1 MNAALHLAAKPLN
14 VLVVAAH
21 PDDAEIGMGG
31 TIARLAHQGH
41 RVLIC
46 DLTDG
51 SPTPRGDR
59 ASRMIE
65 AAAALDALQP
75 PPAEAS
81 SGAPVGAVGP
91 SQPIARVMLDLPN
104 RTLMHSIEARHALAG
119 VIRAHQARV
128 VFVPHWEDAH
138 PDHIAAT
145 RIAED
150 ARFDAK
156 LTKVQMP
163 TPPAF
168 AGFEPSRGLGPPIYP
183 TWLFYYDISHLRR
196 VMTPSFCM
204 DITGYERAKQRSVK
218 AYRSQ
223 FGPWDDGA
231 VDSSSFSQG
240 DPKRG
245 RGEPLSGHEPPAG
258 GPAADPG
265 RLIAS
270 DFPERL
276 LAYAAFYGSRIGVK
290 YAEAFVTREPMGLSG
305 LSELTGM

>member
-1 MNAALHLAAKPLN
+1 MSPHAPLTGCPLN
-14 VLVVAAH
+14 ILVVAAH

-59 ASRMIE
+59 ASRLVE
-65 AAAALDALQP
+65 AAAALDTLQP
-75 PPAEAS
+75 PD
-81 SGAPVGAVGP
+81 GDLPVGAVGP
-91 SQPIARVMLDLPN
+91 AQPITRVLLNLPN
-104 RTLMHSIEARHALAG
+104 RTLEHSIATRHALAG

-128 VFVPHWEDAH
+128 LFVPHWEDAH

-156 LTKVQMP
+156 LTKVDMP
-163 TPPAF
+163 APPAF
-168 AGFEPSRGLGPPIYP
+168 SAGVTPAMGPPIYP
-183 TWLFYYDISHLRR
+183 AWLFYYDISHLRR

-231 VDSSSFSQG
+231 SDSAQPFSPG
-240 DPKRG
+240 DPKAAH
-245 RGEPLSGHEPPAG
+245 PSAHALPVS

-276 LAYAAFYGSRIGVK
+276 LSYAAFYGSRIGVK
-290 YAEAFVTREPMGLSG
+290 FAEAFVTKEPVGLRG
-305 LSELTGM
+305 VSELTGV

>member
-1 MNAALHLAAKPLN
+1 MSPHAPLN
-14 VLVVAAH
+14 GRPLNILVVAAH

-41 RVLIC
+41 RILIC

-59 ASRMIE
+59 ASRLIE

-75 PPAEAS
+75 PVGDPPA
-81 SGAPVGAVGP
+81 GAVGP
-91 SQPIARVMLDLPN
+91 AQPITRVLLNLPN
-104 RTLMHSIEARHALAG
+104 RTLEHSIATRHALAG

-128 VFVPHWEDAH
+128 LFVPHWEDAH

-156 LTKVQMP
+156 LTKVDMP
-163 TPPAF
+163 APPAF
-168 AGFEPSRGLGPPIYP
+168 SAGTTPPLGPPIYP
-183 TWLFYYDISHLRR
+183 NWLFYYDISHLRR

-223 FGPWDDGA
+223 FGPWDDA
-231 VDSSSFSQG
+231 ASAEPFSTG
-240 DPKRG
+240 DPKAAHA
-245 RGEPLSGHEPPAG
+245 SGQAFPIA

-276 LAYAAFYGSRIGVK
+276 LSYAAFYGSRIGVK
-290 YAEAFVTREPMGLSG
+290 YAEAFVTKEPVGLGG

>member
-1 MNAALHLAAKPLN
+1 MSLAAHPLN

-59 ASRMIE
+59 ASRLIE
-65 AAAALDALQP
+65 AAAALAALQP
-75 PPAEAS
+75 DAHA

-91 SQPIARVMLDLPN
+91 AQPIARVMLDLPN
-104 RTLMHSIEARHALAG
+104 RTLTHSIAARHALAG
-119 VIRAHQARV
+119 VIRANQARV

-156 LTKVQMP
+156 LTKIDMP
-163 TPPAF
+163 TPPAYSS
-168 AGFEPSRGLGPPIYP
+168 GTNPGVGPPIYP

-223 FGPWDDGA
+223 FGPWDDCA
-231 VDSSSFSQG
+231 VDSSAFSQG

-245 RGEPLSGHEPPAG
+245 DAAHLTGHEPPAG

-276 LAYAAFYGSRIGVK
+276 LAYAGFYGSRIGVK
-290 YAEAFVTREPMGLSG
+290 YAEAFVTKEPVGLSG

>member
-1 MNAALHLAAKPLN
+1 MRFAAHPLN
-14 VLVVAAH
+14 ILVVAAH

-59 ASRMIE
+59 ASRLLE

-75 PPAEAS
+75 QSGEAQ
-81 SGAPVGAVGP
+81 SGEPPVGAVGP
-91 SQPIARVMLDLPN
+91 AQPIARVLLNLPN
-104 RTLMHSIEARHALAG
+104 RTLMHSIETRHALAG
-119 VIRAHQARV
+119 VIRSHQARV
-128 VFVPHWEDAH
+128 VFVPHWEDTH

-156 LTKVQMP
+156 LTKVDMP
-163 TPPAF
+163 APPAYSAGATPP
-168 AGFEPSRGLGPPIYP
+168 LGPPIYP

-196 VMTPSFCM
+196 VMTPSFCI

-231 VDSSSFSQG
+231 ADSSAFASG
-240 DPKRG
+240 DPKAG
-245 RGEPLSGHEPPAG
+245 HSQPSQPLTGHEPPAG

-276 LAYAAFYGSRIGVK
+276 LAYAGFYGSRIGVK
-290 YAEAFVTREPMGLSG
+290 YAEAFVTKEPVGLSG

>member
-1 MNAALHLAAKPLN
+1 MQPLSAHPLN

-59 ASRMIE
+59 ASRIIE
-65 AAAALDALQP
+65 AAAALEALQP
-75 PPAEAS
+75 PPTEAN
-81 SGAPVGAVGP
+81 SGSRIGAVGP
-91 SQPIARVMLDLPN
+91 SQPIARVMLDMPN
-104 RTLMHSIEARHALAG
+104 RTLTHSIETRHALAG

-128 VFVPHWEDAH
+128 VFVPHWDDAH

-156 LTKVQMP
+156 LTKVTMP
-163 TPPAF
+163 VPPAYS
-168 AGFEPSRGLGPPIYP
+168 AGTNPGVGPPIYP

-196 VMTPSFCM
+196 VMAPSFCM
-204 DITGYERAKQRSVK
+204 DITGYERAKQQSVK

-231 VDSSSFSQG
+231 VDSSGAFAQG
-240 DPKRG
+240 DPKRA
-245 RGEPLSGHEPPAG
+245 LTGHEAPAG

-276 LAYAAFYGSRIGVK
+276 LAYAGFYGSRIGVK
-290 YAEAFVTREPMGLSG
+290 YAEAFVTKEPVGLSG

>member
-1 MNAALHLAAKPLN
+1 MSFAAHPLN

-31 TIARLAHQGH
+31 TIARLADQGH

-59 ASRMIE
+59 ASRMVE
-65 AAAALDALQP
+65 AAAAMDALQP
-75 PPAEAS
+75 V
-81 SGAPVGAVGP
+81 GRDAPVGAVGP
-91 SQPIARVMLDLPN
+91 AQPIARVMLDMPN
-104 RTLMHSIEARHALAG
+104 RTLTHSIAARHALAG

-156 LTKVQMP
+156 LTKIEMP
-163 TPPAF
+163 VPPAF
-168 AGFEPSRGLGPPIYP
+168 VGFDPSRGLGPPIYP

-231 VDSSSFSQG
+231 VDSSSGFANG
-240 DPKRG
+240 DPKG
-245 RGEPLSGHEPPAG
+245 QAAGAIAGPLTGHEPPAG

-276 LAYAAFYGSRIGVK
+276 LAYAGFYGSRIGVK
-290 YAEAFVTREPMGLSG
+290 YAEAFVTKEPVGLSG

>member
-1 MNAALHLAAKPLN
+1 MTFATHPLN

-59 ASRMIE
+59 ASRLIE
-65 AAAALDALQP
+65 AAAALGALQP
-75 PPAEAS
+75 DAS
-81 SGAPVGAVGP
+81 EGAVGGVGAVGAP
-91 SQPIARVMLDLPN
+91 QPIARVMLDLPN
-104 RTLMHSIEARHALAG
+104 RTLTHTVAARHALAG

-128 VFVPHWEDAH
+128 VFVPHWDDAH

-156 LTKVQMP
+156 LTKIDMP
-163 TPPAF
+163 VPPAF
-168 AGFEPSRGLGPPIYP
+168 AGFDPSRGIGPPIYP

-196 VMTPSFCM
+196 VMVPSFCM
-204 DITGYERAKQRSVK
+204 DITGYERAKQRAVK

-231 VDSSSFSQG
+231 VDSSAFASG
-240 DPKRG
+240 DPKRV
-245 RGEPLSGHEPPAG
+245 LTGHEPPAG

-276 LAYAAFYGSRIGVK
+276 LAYAGFYGSRIGVK
-290 YAEAFVTREPMGLSG
+290 YAEAFVTKEPVGLSG